1 LRSASFCSALAPVR
15 PLSETACLAWR
26 ADKLRRYSCAD
37 RFGFYIDYALILK
50 KVSGPRSNKHL
61 DSKDVA
67 LRQILIQAPTKR
79 AVTQMHAPN
88 FAH

>member
-1 LRSASFCSALAPVR
+1 MFATEKLFIDGDKMLYDRTIRAYIQTPRALEVALFFFR
-15 PLSETACLAWR
+15 
-26 ADKLRRYSCAD
+26 
-37 RFGFYIDYALILK
+37 YALILK

-79 AVTQMHAPN
+79 AVTQMHEPN